1 MLSTKIIC
9 TIGPASD
16 SPKKL
21 EKLAGAGMNVAR
33 LNFSH
38 GTHASHKKIIE
49 QIHKLNR
56 SRQFPIAILLDTQG
70 PEIRT
75 GNETATLNS
84 KEIITVSCP
93 PYKENEGNVHVNY
106 AALKSDLKPGSY
118 ISIDSGLVKLKVLD
132 KNKKGLKCKVID
144 GGIVN
149 GHRHVN
155 LPGTVVKLPGITE
168 TDKKDILFGIK
179 QKVNFIALSFVR
191 SSETIREVRELLGK
205 HAEHTEIIAK
215 VENQEGVE
223 RLEEIVEEA
232 DGVMV
237 ARGDLGIEVDLEE
250 VPQIQRRIAFLCA
263 KFGKRLIVATHM
275 LESMIEH
282 PVPTR
287 AEVTDVA
294 NAVFEQSDSIM
305 LSGETSIG
313 KYPVRSV
320 ETLKRI
326 AKRTENF
333 PGVNFSKNLIKKA
346 KGQHI
351 AASAIQIASDL
362 NIRAAVVITR
372 NGRGARYLS
381 NLRPHG
387 ITIYSFTEN
396 PKVLT
401 SNMLYR
407 GVYPFLL
414 KLQDNPEDTIQDALK
429 ILKNTRNFSAEEQV
443 IVLANI
449 LTGEGYNT
457 SLQIRTIP
465 ASKK

>member
-1 MLSTKIIC
+1 
-9 TIGPASD
+9 
-16 SPKKL
+16 
-21 EKLAGAGMNVAR
+21 
-33 LNFSH
+33 
-38 GTHASHKKIIE
+38 
-49 QIHKLNR
+49 
-56 SRQFPIAILLDTQG
+56 
-70 PEIRT
+70 
-75 GNETATLNS
+75 
-84 KEIITVSCP
+84 
-93 PYKENEGNVHVNY
+93 
-106 AALKSDLKPGSY
+106 
-118 ISIDSGLVKLKVLD
+118 
-132 KNKKGLKCKVID
+132 
-144 GGIVN
+144 
-149 GHRHVN
+149 
-155 LPGTVVKLPGITE
+155 
-168 TDKKDILFGIK
+168 
-179 QKVNFIALSFVR
+179 
-191 SSETIREVRELLGK
+191 
-205 HAEHTEIIAK
+205 
-215 VENQEGVE
+215 
-223 RLEEIVEEA
+223 
-232 DGVMV
+232 MV

-326 AKRTENF
+326 AGRTESF

-362 NIRAAVVITR
+362 KIRAAVVITR

-387 ITIYSFTEN
+387 ITIYSFTDN
-396 PKVLT
+396 PKVVT

-414 KLQDNPEDTIQDALK
+414 ELQENPEDTIQNALK
-429 ILKNTRNFSAEEQV
+429 VLKKSGKFSSEEQV

-449 LTGEGYNT
+449 VTGEGYNT

-465 ASKK
+465 AG